1 MPEIVWLILDTG
13 LALLSVIGFILV
25 LSGLNVF
32 RFYLPMYFVYL
43 TLFLLINYLM
53 ERRKEQ
59 SP

>member
-13 LALLSVIGFILV
+13 LALLSVIGLILV

-53 ERRKEQ
+53 ERRK
-59 SP
+59 